1 MKITNAW
8 ICSINDD
15 KIEPVFGDININNGK
30 ISGIDKKPFDYKK
43 VFNETVQEKDVINA
57 KGCVVTIPNINFH
70 DHFYSR
76 LAKGLPI
83 TGPMD
88 NFQNILKSL
97 WWKVDTSLD
106 REMIIASAQLGILD
120 SIKNGVTYIFDHHSS
135 PQTTS
140 GSLQTIA
147 DVFDDLGT
155 RGVICFETTDRNGHQ
170 LAEEGINENKNFLEN
185 YVNDNVKGLL
195 GLHASFTVSDE
206 TLQMASR
213 VVEENDLGIHIHLC
227 EDKIDREQS
236 EKQFDLLPVER
247 LKKFKL
253 LNKKSILS
261 HGIHLTKSDY
271 NTIAKYGC
279 AIAFNPDSNMNNAVG
294 LPDFN
299 IIPDEIPVL
308 MGTDG
313 MNSNPS
319 RSLKQLF
326 LLLRHSGKSFEES
339 FTKIQNIY
347 FNQLKFV
354 KRFFPDF
361 TGLNTGDR
369 ADLIIWDYVPPTPFS
384 IENFWGHFLYGI
396 IESRIKYVLHN
407 GIILLKDFEL
417 KFNDDI
423 YTSNIVKEGHRF
435 FNKFGESSLHTE

>member
-1 MKITNAW
+1 MKIKNAW
-8 ICSINDD
+8 ICRIKSNAVD
-15 KIEPVFGDININNGK
+15 PLFGDIDIADGK
-30 ISGIDKKPFDYKK
+30 ISGIDKKPFEPHK
-43 VFNETVQEKDVINA
+43 VFSETDQEKDVINA

-88 NFQNILKSL
+88 NFHNILKSL
-97 WWKVDTSLD
+97 WWNVDTSLD

-135 PQTTS
+135 PQNTN
-140 GSLQTIA
+140 GSLQAIA
-147 DVFDDLGT
+147 DVFNDMGIS
-155 RGVICFETTDRNGHQ
+155 GVICFETTDRNGHQ
-170 LAEEGINENKNFLEN
+170 LAEEGINENKNFLGN
-185 YVNDNVKGLL
+185 FVNDNVKGLL
-195 GLHASFTVSDE
+195 GLHASFTISDE
-206 TLQMASR
+206 TLQMASKI
-213 VVEENDLGIHIHLC
+213 VEENDLGIHIHLC

-236 EKQFDLLPVER
+236 EKQFGLLPVER

-253 LNKKSILS
+253 LNEKSILS

-271 NTIAKYGC
+271 NTIAEYGC

-299 IIPDEIPVL
+299 IIPEEIPIL

-313 MNSNPS
+313 MNSNPIKS
-319 RSLKQLF
+319 FKQLF
-326 LLLRHSGKSFEES
+326 LLLRNSGKSFEES
-339 FTKIQNIY
+339 FTKIQKIY

-361 TGLNTGDR
+361 SGLNTGDR

-384 IENFWGHFLYGI
+384 KENFWGHFLYGI
-396 IESRIKYVLHN
+396 IESRIKDVVHN
-407 GIILLKDFEL
+407 GIILLNDFEL

-423 YTSNIVKEGHRF
+423 YTSNIVKEGNRF

>member
-1 MKITNAW
+1 MKIKNAW
-8 ICSINDD
+8 ICRIIDD
-15 KIEPVFGDININNGK
+15 TIDPVFGDININDGK
-30 ISGIDKKPFDYKK
+30 ISRIDQKQFDYNKS
-43 VFNETVQEKDVINA
+43 FNETIQEKGVINA

-83 TGPMD
+83 AGPMD
-88 NFQNILKSL
+88 NFYNILKSL

-106 REMIIASAQLGILD
+106 REMIIASAQVGILD

-135 PQTTS
+135 PQTTE
-140 GSLQTIA
+140 GSLKAIA
-147 DVFDDLGT
+147 DVFNDLGT
-155 RGVICFETTDRNGHQ
+155 NGVICFETTDRNGHQ
-170 LAEEGINENKNFLEN
+170 LAEEGINENKNLLEN

-206 TLQMASR
+206 TLELA
-213 VVEENDLGIHIHLC
+213 VKIVKEYNLGIHIHLC

-236 EKQFDLLPVER
+236 EKQFGLLPVER
-247 LKKFKL
+247 LMKFKL
-253 LNKKSILS
+253 LNEKSILS
-261 HGIHLTKSDY
+261 HGIQLTKSDY
-271 NTIAKYGC
+271 STIAKYGS

-299 IIPDEIPVL
+299 IIPDEIPIL

-313 MNSNPS
+313 MNSNPVK
-319 RSLKQLF
+319 SLKQLF
-326 LLLRHSGKSFEES
+326 LLLRHSGITFEES

-361 TGLNTGDR
+361 AELNTGDR
-369 ADLIIWDYVPPTPFS
+369 ADFIIWDYVPPTPFS
-384 IENFWGHFLYGI
+384 KDNFWGHFLYGI
-396 IESRIKYVLHN
+396 IESRVRGVLHN
-407 GIILLKDFEL
+407 GVILLKDFKLEL
-417 KFNDDI
+417 KDDI
-423 YTSNIVKEGHRF
+423 YTSNIVKEGHRLF
-435 FNKFGESSLHTE
+435 KKFGES

>member
-8 ICSINDD
+8 ICRINDD
-15 KIEPVFGDININNGK
+15 KIEPVFGDIDISNGK
-30 ISGIDKKPFDYKK
+30 ISGIDKKPFDYNK
-43 VFNETVQEKDVINA
+43 VFNETVHEKDVINA

-83 TGPMD
+83 TGPMN
-88 NFQNILKSL
+88 NFHNILKSL

-120 SIKNGVTYIFDHHSS
+120 SIQNGVTYVFDHHSS
-135 PQTTS
+135 PQTTE
-140 GSLQTIA
+140 GSLKAIA
-147 DVFDDLGT
+147 DVFNDLGT
-155 RGVICFETTDRNGHQ
+155 NGVICFETTDRNGHE
-170 LAEEGINENKNFLEN
+170 LAESGINENKNFLGN

-195 GLHASFTVSDE
+195 GLHASFTLSDE
-206 TLQMASR
+206 TLHMTSR
-213 VVEENDLGIHIHLC
+213 IVEENDLGIHIHLC
-227 EDKIDREQS
+227 EDKIDGEQS
-236 EKQFDLLPVER
+236 EKQFGLLPVER

-253 LNKKSILS
+253 LNEKSILS
-261 HGIHLTKSDY
+261 HGIHLTESNY
-271 NTIAKYGC
+271 NTIAKYGS

-299 IIPDEIPVL
+299 IIPDEIPILV
-308 MGTDG
+308 GTDG
-313 MNSNPS
+313 MNSNPA

-339 FTKIQNIY
+339 FNKIQNIY

-354 KRFFPDF
+354 KRFFSDF
-361 TGLNTGDR
+361 TRLNTGDR

-384 IENFWGHFLYGI
+384 KENFWGHFLYGI
-396 IESRIKYVLHN
+396 IESRIRDVVHN
-407 GIILLKDFEL
+407 GIILLKDFKLEV
-417 KFNDDI
+417 KDDF
-423 YTSNIVKEGHRF
+423 YASNIVKEGHRL
-435 FNKFGESSLHTE
+435 FNKFGES

>member
-1 MKITNAW
+1 
-8 ICSINDD
+8 
-15 KIEPVFGDININNGK
+15 
-30 ISGIDKKPFDYKK
+30 
-43 VFNETVQEKDVINA
+43 
-57 KGCVVTIPNINFH
+57 
-70 DHFYSR
+70 
-76 LAKGLPI
+76 
-83 TGPMD
+83 
-88 NFQNILKSL
+88 L
-97 WWKVDTSLD
+97 WWNVDTSLD
-106 REMIIASAQLGILD
+106 RKMIIASAQLGILD

-135 PQTTS
+135 PQSTN
-140 GSLQTIA
+140 GSLQAIA
-147 DVFDDLGT
+147 NVFNDLGIN
-155 RGVICFETTDRNGHQ
+155 GVICFETTDRNGHQ
-170 LAEEGINENKNFLEN
+170 LAEEGINENKNFLGN

-206 TLQMASR
+206 SLQMASKI
-213 VVEENDLGIHIHLC
+213 VEENNLGIHIHLC

-236 EKQFDLLPVER
+236 EKQFGLLPVER
-247 LKKFKL
+247 LKQFKL
-253 LNKKSILS
+253 LNEKSILS
-261 HGIHLTKSDY
+261 HGIHLTKNEY

-299 IIPDEIPVL
+299 IIPDEIPIL

-313 MNSNPS
+313 MNSNPA

-339 FTKIQNIY
+339 FTKIQKIY

-384 IENFWGHFLYGI
+384 EENYWGHFLYGI
-396 IESRIKYVLHN
+396 IESRIKDVLHN
-407 GIILLKDFEL
+407 GIILLNDFEL
-417 KFNDDI
+417 EVKDDI
-423 YTSNIVKEGHRF
+423 YISNIVKEGHRF
-435 FNKFGESSLHTE
+435 FNKFGESSLHTK

>member
-8 ICSINDD
+8 ICRIKSNAV
-15 KIEPVFGDININNGK
+15 EPLFGDIDIADGK
-30 ISGIDKKPFDYKK
+30 IVNIMEQPFDAGK
-43 VFNETVQEKDVINA
+43 VFAEATDDKNVLNA
-57 KGCVVTIPNINFH
+57 KGRVVTIPNINFH

-88 NFQNILKSL
+88 NFHNILKSL
-97 WWKVDTSLD
+97 WWKVDTVLD
-106 REMIIASAQLGILD
+106 KEMIIASAQLGILD

-135 PQTTS
+135 PQTTN
-140 GSLQTIA
+140 GSLQAIA
-147 DVFDDLGT
+147 DVFNVLGT
-155 RGVICFETTDRNGHQ
+155 NGVICFETTDRNGHK
-170 LAEEGINENKNFLEN
+170 LAEEGINENKNFVEN
-185 YVNDNVKGLL
+185 CVNDNVKGLI

-206 TLQMASR
+206 TLQMASKIL
-213 VVEENDLGIHIHLC
+213 EENDLGIHIHLC

-236 EKQFDLLPVER
+236 EKQFGLLPAER
-247 LKKFKL
+247 LRKYKL
-253 LNKKSILS
+253 LNEKSILS
-261 HGIHLTKSDY
+261 HGIHLTRTDY
-271 NTIAKYGC
+271 NTIAKYGS

-299 IIPDEIPVL
+299 IIPDEIPIL

-313 MNSNPS
+313 MNSNPIK
-319 RSLKQLF
+319 SLKQLF
-326 LLLRHSGKSFEES
+326 LLLRNSGKSFEES
-339 FTKIQNIY
+339 FTKIQKIY

-384 IENFWGHFLYGI
+384 EENFWGHFLYGI
-396 IESRIKYVLHN
+396 IESRIKDVLHN
-407 GIILLKDFEL
+407 GIILLKDFEPEV
-417 KFNDDI
+417 NDDI
-423 YTSNIVKEGHRF
+423 YTSNIVKEGNRF
-435 FNKFGESSLHTE
+435 FNKFRKLALHTK

>member
-1 MKITNAW
+1 MKIVNAW
-8 ICSINDD
+8 ICRIDNGN
-15 KIEPVFGDININNGK
+15 IEPVFGDIIISEGK
-30 ISGIDKKPFDYKK
+30 ISSIDQKIFDNEN
-43 VFNETVQEKDVINA
+43 VNNETVSKKDVINA
-57 KGCVVTIPNINFH
+57 NGCVVTVPNINFH

-76 LAKGLPI
+76 LAKGLPL

-88 NFQNILKSL
+88 NFYNILKSL
-97 WWKVDTSLD
+97 WWNVDTSLD

-135 PQTTS
+135 PQAAK
-140 GSLQTIA
+140 GSLQAIA
-147 DVFDDLGT
+147 DVFNDLGT
-155 RGVICFETTDRNGHQ
+155 NGVICFETTDRNGHQ
-170 LAEEGINENKNFLEN
+170 LAEVGIKENKNFLEN

-206 TLQMASR
+206 TLEMASKI
-213 VVEENDLGIHIHLC
+213 VKENNHGIHIHLC

-236 EKQFDLLPVER
+236 QKQFGLLAVER
-247 LKKFKL
+247 LEKFNL
-253 LNKKSILS
+253 LNEKSILS

-271 NTIAKYGC
+271 NTIAKYRS

-299 IIPDEIPVL
+299 IIPDEIPII

-313 MNSNPS
+313 MNANPA

-339 FTKIQNIY
+339 FTKIQHIY

-354 KRFFPDF
+354 KRFFPTF
-361 TGLNTGDR
+361 SELNPGNR

-384 IENFWGHFLYGI
+384 KENFWGHFLYGI
-396 IESRIKYVLHN
+396 IESSVRDVLHN
-407 GIILLKDFEL
+407 GVILLKDFKIEV
-417 KFNDDI
+417 DEGI
-423 YTSNIVKEGHRF
+423 YISNIIKEGNRL
-435 FNKFGESSLHTE
+435 FNKFGES

>member
-8 ICSINDD
+8 ICRINDD
-15 KIEPVFGDININNGK
+15 KIEPVFGDINISDGK
-30 ISGIDKKPFDYKK
+30 ISGIDQKLFDHHE
-43 VFNETVQEKDVINA
+43 VFNEVVQEKDVINA

-83 TGPMD
+83 TGPMN
-88 NFQNILKSL
+88 NFYNILKSL
-97 WWKVDTSLD
+97 WWNVDTSLD

-135 PQTTS
+135 PQNTN
-140 GSLQTIA
+140 GSLQAIA
-147 DVFDDLGT
+147 DVFNDMGIS
-155 RGVICFETTDRNGHQ
+155 GVICFETTDRNGHQ
-170 LAEEGINENKNFLEN
+170 LAKEGINENKNFLSS
-185 YVNDNVKGLL
+185 YVNDKVKGLL
-195 GLHASFTVSDE
+195 GLHASFTVSDD
-206 TLQMASR
+206 TLQMASKI
-213 VVEENDLGIHIHLC
+213 VEGNDLGIHIHLC

-236 EKQFDLLPVER
+236 EKQFGLLPVER

-253 LNKKSILS
+253 LNEKSILS

-271 NTIAKYGC
+271 STIAKYGC

-294 LPDFN
+294 LPDFS
-299 IIPDEIPVL
+299 IIPEEIPIL

-313 MNSNPS
+313 MNSNPIK
-319 RSLKQLF
+319 SLKQLF
-326 LLLRHSGKSFEES
+326 LLLRHSGISFEKS
-339 FTKIQNIY
+339 FTKIQKVY

-384 IENFWGHFLYGI
+384 KENFWGHFLYGI
-396 IESRIKYVLHN
+396 MESRIKDVLHN
-407 GIILLKDFEL
+407 GIILLNDFVLE
-417 KFNDDI
+417 FNDDI
-423 YTSNIVKEGHRF
+423 YASNIVKEGHMF
-435 FNKFGESSLHTE
+435 FNKFGESSLHKK

>member
-30 ISGIDKKPFDYKK
+30 ISGIDKKPFEYHK
-43 VFNETVQEKDVINA
+43 VFNETIQEKDINA

-140 GSLQTIA
+140 GSLQAIA

-170 LAEEGINENKNFLEN
+170 LAEEGINENKNFLGN

-396 IESRIKYVLHN
+396 IESRIKDVLHN

>member
-1 MKITNAW
+1 MKIKNAW
-8 ICSINDD
+8 ICRIKSNAVN
-15 KIEPVFGDININNGK
+15 PLFGDINIADGK
-30 ISGIDKKPFDYKK
+30 ISGIDKKPFDPHK
-43 VFNETVQEKDVINA
+43 VFSETDHEKDVINA

-88 NFQNILKSL
+88 NFHNILKSL
-97 WWKVDTSLD
+97 WWNVDTSLD

-135 PQTTS
+135 PQTTD
-140 GSLQTIA
+140 GSLQAIA
-147 DVFDDLGT
+147 GVFNDLGT
-155 RGVICFETTDRNGHQ
+155 NGVICFETTDRNGHQ
-170 LAEEGINENKNFLEN
+170 LAEDGINENKNYLGN

-195 GLHASFTVSDE
+195 GLHASFTVSDD

-213 VVEENDLGIHIHLC
+213 IVEENDLGIHIHLC

-236 EKQFDLLPVER
+236 EKQFDMLPVER

-253 LNKKSILS
+253 LNEKSILS
-261 HGIHLTKSDY
+261 HGIHLTISDY
-271 NTIAKYGC
+271 STIAEYGC

-294 LPDFN
+294 LPDLN
-299 IIPDEIPVL
+299 IIPDEIPIL

-313 MNSNPS
+313 MNSNPVKS
-319 RSLKQLF
+319 FKQLF

-339 FTKIQNIY
+339 FTKIQNVY

-369 ADLIIWDYVPPTPFS
+369 ADLIIWDYVPPTPFTK
-384 IENFWGHFLYGI
+384 ENFWGHFIYGI
-396 IESRIKYVLHN
+396 IESRIKDVLHN
-407 GIILLKDFEL
+407 GIILLNDFEL
-417 KFNDDI
+417 EFNDDI
-423 YTSNIVKEGHRF
+423 YTSNIVKEGNRF
-435 FNKFGESSLHTE
+435 FNKFRESSLRTK

>member
-1 MKITNAW
+1 MR
-8 ICSINDD
+8 ICRINDD
-15 KIEPVFGDININNGK
+15 QIDPVFGDINISDGK
-30 ISGIDKKPFDYKK
+30 ISGIDQKPFDNNK
-43 VFNETVQEKDVINA
+43 VFNKTFSEKDVINA

-88 NFQNILKSL
+88 NFHSILKSL

-106 REMIIASAQLGILD
+106 REMIIASAQLGILE

-135 PQTTS
+135 PQTTN
-140 GSLQTIA
+140 GILQTIA
-147 DVFDDLGT
+147 EVFKEMGAN
-155 RGVICFETTDRNGHQ
+155 GVICFETTDRNSHQ
-170 LAEEGINENKNFLEN
+170 LAEEGINENKNFLGN

-206 TLQMASR
+206 TLQMASKI
-213 VVEENDLGIHIHLC
+213 VEENDLGIHIHLC
-227 EDKIDREQS
+227 EDKIDREHS
-236 EKQFDLLPVER
+236 EKQFGLLPVER
-247 LKKFKL
+247 LEQFKL
-253 LNKKSILS
+253 LNEKSILS

-271 NTIAKYGC
+271 NTIVKYRC

-299 IIPDEIPVL
+299 IIPEEIPIL

-313 MNSNPS
+313 MNSNPVK
-319 RSLKQLF
+319 SLKQLF

-361 TGLNTGDR
+361 TELNNGDR
-369 ADLIIWDYVPPTPFS
+369 ADLIIWDYVPPTPLS
-384 IENFWGHFLYGI
+384 KENFWGHFLYGI
-396 IESRIKYVLHN
+396 IEGRIKDVLHN
-407 GIILLKDFEL
+407 DIILLKDFKLEL
-417 KFNDDI
+417 DDDI
-423 YTSNIVKEGHRF
+423 YTSNIVKEGYRF
-435 FNKFGESSLHTE
+435 FNKFGDS

>member
-1 MKITNAW
+1 MKIKNAW
-8 ICSINDD
+8 ICRIKDNAV
-15 KIEPVFGDININNGK
+15 EPLFGDIDIVDGK
-30 ISGIDKKPFDYKK
+30 ISGIDKKPFDPHKF
-43 VFNETVQEKDVINA
+43 FNKTDQEEDVINA

-97 WWKVDTSLD
+97 WWNVDTSLD
-106 REMIIASAQLGILD
+106 RKMIIASAQLGILD

-135 PQTTS
+135 PQSTN
-140 GSLQTIA
+140 GSLQAIA
-147 DVFDDLGT
+147 DVFNDLGT
-155 RGVICFETTDRNGHQ
+155 NGVICFETTDRNGHQ
-170 LAEEGINENKNFLEN
+170 LAEDGIKENKNFLGK
-185 YVNDNVKGLL
+185 YVNNNVKGLL
-195 GLHASFTVSDE
+195 GLHASFTVSDD
-206 TLQMASR
+206 TLQMASKI
-213 VVEENDLGIHIHLC
+213 VEENDLGIHIHLC

-236 EKQFDLLPVER
+236 EKQFGSLPVER
-247 LKKFKL
+247 LKKFEL
-253 LNKKSILS
+253 LNEKSILS

-271 NTIAKYGC
+271 STIAEYGC

-299 IIPDEIPVL
+299 IIPDEIPIL

-313 MNSNPS
+313 MNSNPIK
-319 RSLKQLF
+319 SLKQLF

-384 IENFWGHFLYGI
+384 KENFWGHFLYGI
-396 IESRIKYVLHN
+396 IESRIKDVLHN
-407 GIILLKDFEL
+407 GIILLNNFEL
-417 KFNDDI
+417 EFYDDI
-423 YTSNIVKEGHRF
+423 YTSNIVKEGNRF
-435 FNKFGESSLHTE
+435 FNKFREFSLHTK

>member
-1 MKITNAW
+1 MIITNAW
-8 ICSINDD
+8 ICRIINNTID
-15 KIEPVFGDININNGK
+15 PVFGDININNGK
-30 ISGIDKKPFDYKK
+30 ISGIDEKPFDYNK
-43 VFNETVQEKDVINA
+43 VLREKVHETDVINA
-57 KGCVVTIPNINFH
+57 EGRVITIPNINFH

-88 NFQNILKSL
+88 NFHNILKSL

-120 SIKNGVTYIFDHHSS
+120 SVKNGVTYIFDHHSS
-135 PQTTS
+135 PQATN
-140 GSLQTIA
+140 GSLKVIT
-147 DVFDDLGT
+147 DVFKDLGIN
-155 RGVICFETTDRNGHQ
+155 GVLCFETTDRNGHQ

-185 YVNDNVKGLL
+185 YVSDNVKGLM

-206 TLQMASR
+206 TLQMASTI
-213 VVEENDLGIHIHLC
+213 VEGNDIGIHVHLC
-227 EDKIDREQS
+227 EDKIDRERS
-236 EKQFDLLPVER
+236 KKQFGLLPVER
-247 LKKFKL
+247 LEKFTL
-253 LNKKSILS
+253 LNEKSILS
-261 HGIHLTKSDY
+261 HGIHLTKNHY
-271 NTIAKYGC
+271 KTIAKYGS

-299 IIPDEIPVL
+299 IIPDEIPIL

-313 MNSNPS
+313 MNSNPA

-326 LLLRHSGKSFEES
+326 LLLRHSGKPFEES

-354 KRFFPDF
+354 KRFFPNF
-361 TGLNTGDR
+361 TDLNIGNS

-384 IENFWGHFLYGI
+384 AENYWGHFIYGI
-396 IESRIKYVLHN
+396 IESRVRDVLHN
-407 GIILLKDFEL
+407 GVILLKDFKLEL
-417 KFNDDI
+417 NDNI
-423 YTSNIVKEGHRF
+423 YTSNIINEGNRLF
-435 FNKFGESSLHTE
+435 KKFG

>member
-1 MKITNAW
+1 MKIKNAW
-8 ICSINDD
+8 ICRIKSNAVD
-15 KIEPVFGDININNGK
+15 PLFGDINIADGK
-30 ISGIDKKPFDYKK
+30 ISGIDKKPFDPHK
-43 VFNETVQEKDVINA
+43 VFSETDHEKDVINA

-88 NFQNILKSL
+88 NFHNILKSL
-97 WWKVDTSLD
+97 WWNVDTSLD

-135 PQTTS
+135 PQTTD
-140 GSLQTIA
+140 GSLQVIA
-147 DVFDDLGT
+147 GVFNDLGT
-155 RGVICFETTDRNGHQ
+155 NGVICFETTDRNGHQ
-170 LAEEGINENKNFLEN
+170 LAEDGINENKNFLGN

-195 GLHASFTVSDE
+195 GLHASFTVSDD

-213 VVEENDLGIHIHLC
+213 IVEENDLGIHIHLC

-236 EKQFDLLPVER
+236 EKQFDMLPVER

-253 LNKKSILS
+253 LNEKSILS

-271 NTIAKYGC
+271 STIAEYGC

-299 IIPDEIPVL
+299 IIPDEIPIL

-313 MNSNPS
+313 MNSNPVKS
-319 RSLKQLF
+319 FKQLF

-339 FTKIQNIY
+339 FTKIQKIY

-384 IENFWGHFLYGI
+384 KENFWGHFLYGI
-396 IESRIKYVLHN
+396 IESRIKDVLHN
-407 GIILLKDFEL
+407 GIILLRDFILE
-417 KFNDDI
+417 FNDDI
-423 YTSNIVKEGHRF
+423 YTSNIVKEGNRF
-435 FNKFGESSLHTE
+435 FNEFRESSLRTK